1 MVNLTFTTMTFSQ
14 DIGSDWINVR
24 GKSTDQ
30 IENLMNDQIRILRT
44 YDAMK
49 VKSVEERLN
58 KENDIRITTFSDKK
72 IDLRDNLDN
81 ATDNKNDLAIEVNNI
96 NRELNDRKS
105 NLTALEQKIIDA
117 DSSSN
122 RSLHLIQGEKN
133 RVEEELTKIPFFDV
147 MISRIKE
154 IPDNAQNIGEY
165 DDKLTNEI
173 FRSAIENQLGL
184 DIINETIISDNTL
197 TKEQV
202 KILLK
207 GRANGNL
214 TMRELQN
221 TDKNTGLSSFDRIR
235 FGLVSVF
242 PFLENDIDL
251 SPVRSINNVNT
262 DVETIKDINQGI
274 TNLLSDTDKRKIKS
288 LLSQKRE
295 KNSDSER
302 QIKRLASTSKQ
313 LIDQENYEINRNK
326 RIVDDINNQI
336 KILKP
341 EIVATESNLIKAENE
356 LNVAIGNFNLAKKN
370 YDNHIFNESY
380 VDVFMWDGYLSQG
393 KNKSDTYVELGIESF
408 HEFLSS
414 IRSEYIKEE
423 TESIGDGYSEI
434 IESKKSDVLINE
446 IKFMGKFAETR
457 GTRTNLVIYIAYKYG
472 FEFEQATDTP
482 ISGAI
487 KTTSSKS
494 EFSSFTKQERPLKP
508 KDNLKITSKPS
519 GANVFVSG
527 RKIGVTPL
535 STYFDPG
542 TYNLAFKKEGYQPG
556 MDLITI
562 KESGLTRSKTR
573 LKRTAVADKTE
584 KQDNGPSLFSKKNMI
599 MAGGGIAI
607 LGGALLLLNQDEE
620 ETQQTG
626 SVSISINIP

>member
-1 MVNLTFTTMTFSQ
+1 
-14 DIGSDWINVR
+14 
-24 GKSTDQ
+24 
-30 IENLMNDQIRILRT
+30 
-44 YDAMK
+44 
-49 VKSVEERLN
+49 
-58 KENDIRITTFSDKK
+58 
-72 IDLRDNLDN
+72 
-81 ATDNKNDLAIEVNNI
+81 EVNNI

-302 QIKRLASTSKQ
+302 QIKR
-313 LIDQENYEINRNK
+313 
-326 RIVDDINNQI
+326 
-336 KILKP
+336 
-341 EIVATESNLIKAENE
+341 
-356 LNVAIGNFNLAKKN
+356 
-370 YDNHIFNESY
+370 
-380 VDVFMWDGYLSQG
+380 
-393 KNKSDTYVELGIESF
+393 
-408 HEFLSS
+408 
-414 IRSEYIKEE
+414 
-423 TESIGDGYSEI
+423 
-434 IESKKSDVLINE
+434 
-446 IKFMGKFAETR
+446 
-457 GTRTNLVIYIAYKYG
+457 
-472 FEFEQATDTP
+472 
-482 ISGAI
+482 
-487 KTTSSKS
+487 
-494 EFSSFTKQERPLKP
+494 
-508 KDNLKITSKPS
+508 
-519 GANVFVSG
+519 
-527 RKIGVTPL
+527 
-535 STYFDPG
+535 
-542 TYNLAFKKEGYQPG
+542 
-556 MDLITI
+556 
-562 KESGLTRSKTR
+562 
-573 LKRTAVADKTE
+573 
-584 KQDNGPSLFSKKNMI
+584 
-599 MAGGGIAI
+599 
-607 LGGALLLLNQDEE
+607 
-620 ETQQTG
+620 
-626 SVSISINIP
+626 